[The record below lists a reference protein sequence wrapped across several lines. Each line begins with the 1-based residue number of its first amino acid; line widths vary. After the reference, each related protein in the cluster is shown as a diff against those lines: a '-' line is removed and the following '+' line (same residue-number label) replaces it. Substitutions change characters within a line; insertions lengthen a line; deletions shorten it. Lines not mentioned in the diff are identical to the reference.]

1 MLPSEERI
9 RLLSLVDIFEPL
21 SSEEIERLDGQL
33 PDVHL
38 KPGEIF
44 YSPEDRSE
52 RLFVLWKGRVRV
64 YKTTEW
70 REFTLAVVEA
80 GTLFGEMALTAHRLQ
95 EAYAQAMEASEVSVI
110 RHE

>member
-21 SSEEIERLDGQL
+21 SSEEIELLNGQL

-64 YKTTEW
+64 YKTADK
-70 REFTLAVVEA
+70 RQFTLSVVE
-80 GTLFGEMALTAHRLQ
+80 GGSYCRVRSEGGIDTYDSTDSLQ
-95 EAYAQAMEASEVSVI
+95 PLERGVSESQ
-110 RHE
+110 